1 MKCEQAKDYLV
12 LAAYGEL
19 SFEEEE
25 ALESHVAECAE
36 CRAERARQE
45 KVDFLLEAGEAEIP
59 AGLLAR
65 SRREFSAGLEAE
77 RKLERRPWHD
87 FWRRWVVHPPMWL
100 RPVGA
105 LAMLAAGFFGARMA
119 PTTPVLGPVA
129 GLVSDAS
136 PVLST
141 RVRLVNP
148 DESGRVKLLLEETRQ
163 RELSGE
169 LDDSE
174 IRRLVLAAAADPGD
188 PGLRVESIDLLK
200 SHTSNDE
207 VRKALLNAL
216 QGDPNSGVR
225 LKAIEGLRAYGRD
238 PETRRVLAAVLLN
251 DDNPGVRTQA
261 IDLLVQSKEPD
272 VAGVLQELLRRE
284 DNNYVRARSRR
295 ALSEMKASVG
305 TF

>member
-1 MKCEQAKDYLV
+1 MNCDQAKENLV

-25 ALESHVAECAE
+25 ALESHLAGCEA
-36 CRAERARQE
+36 CRLERARLE
-45 KVDFLLEAGEAEIP
+45 KLEQALDDAATEVP

-65 SRREFSAGLEAE
+65 CRRDLSSALETERRLE
-77 RKLERRPWHD
+77 RKPWHG

-105 LAMLAAGFFGARMA
+105 LAMLAVGFFGARLVPSSPM
-119 PTTPVLGPVA
+119 LSPVA
-129 GLVSDAS
+129 SLVAEPS
-136 PVLST
+136 PVVAT

-148 DESGRVKLLLEETRQ
+148 GPSGHVRLLLEETRQ
-163 RELSGE
+163 REMSGE
-169 LDDSE
+169 LGDE
-174 IRRLVLAAAADPGD
+174 NIRRLLLAAASDPADPGI
-188 PGLRVESIDLLK
+188 RVESIDLLK
-200 SHTSNDE
+200 SHSSDDE

-216 QGDPNSGVR
+216 RNDPNSGVR
-225 LKAIEGLRAYGRD
+225 LKAIDGLRPYARE

-261 IDLLVQSKEPD
+261 IDLLVQSKEAD

-284 DNNYVRARSRR
+284 ENNYVRSRSQR